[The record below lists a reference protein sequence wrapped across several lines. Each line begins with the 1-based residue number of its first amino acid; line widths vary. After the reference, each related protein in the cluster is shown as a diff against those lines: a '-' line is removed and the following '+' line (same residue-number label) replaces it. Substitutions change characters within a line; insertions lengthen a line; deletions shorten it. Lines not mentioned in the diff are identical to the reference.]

1 MIIFIVQPP
10 NRRNMLA
17 QGATN
22 KISRGTICLLCSM
35 LRAFFFQRNIWDI
48 LQEWRDLLARVMMF
62 VDHFSRNTLFKRKI
76 EEASGNHR
84 EMFLSSTCC
93 LRDFFTIKET
103 PVNPVCIKAMWRP
116 LNFSSL
122 NSIGLPLGWK
132 TVFFFFSS
140 FIPFSTYLLK
150 PTTETVTGVP
160 HSLHGHFRRDY
171 DDQLYFF
178 GSRMFKQNHGI
189 CITYVLHIYIW

>member
-10 NRRNMLA
+10 NRRDMLA

-76 EEASGNHR
+76 EEASGNHQ
-84 EMFLSSTCC
+84 EIFLSSTRC
-93 LRDFFTIKET
+93 LREFFTIKET
-103 PVNPVCIKAMWRP
+103 PVNPVCIKAMWPP
-116 LNFSSL
+116 LKCSSL

-132 TVFFFFSS
+132 TVFFC
-140 FIPFSTYLLK
+140 
-150 PTTETVTGVP
+150 
-160 HSLHGHFRRDY
+160 
-171 DDQLYFF
+171 QLYSLF
-178 GSRMFKQNHGI
+178 
-189 CITYVLHIYIW
+189 LPIY